1 MYCWKISLKS
11 RAPSRWIILRQI
23 CFRSNVITGSCVL
36 RAWVTQSVQLAE
48 ITPLLALDCLHFLRV
63 LTKSPLIQNRAIM
76 SMIFRNCSVSLAQRR
91 RYPFYYENRNDEFFS
106 AITVCTIQASFEG
119 VYNIFRGR
127 VFQVNF
133 QNVIPRFLEVSVRRN
148 LSKLNLIHHWPDI
161 CPSLMI
167 SRERS
172 STMYQVTSFDTKSTF
187 IEVAHVLRQWKVDK
201 NL

>member
-1 MYCWKISLKS
+1 MSHAICPVGW
-11 RAPSRWIILRQI
+11 LRGV
-23 CFRSNVITGSCVL
+23 R
-36 RAWVTQSVQLAE
+36 RK

-63 LTKSPLIQNRAIM
+63 LSKSPLIQNREVM
-76 SMIFRNCSVSLAQRR
+76 SMIFRTCSVSLAQRR

-106 AITVCTIQASFEG
+106 AITVCTIQASFKG
-119 VYNIFRGR
+119 VYNIFRSR

-148 LSKLNLIHHWPDI
+148 LSKRNFIHHWPDI
-161 CPSLMI
+161 CPTLMI

-172 STMYQVTSFDTKSTF
+172 LTMYQVTSFDTKSTF
-187 IEVAHVLRQWKVDK
+187 IEVAHVLLQWKGDK